1 MRVYTLM
8 DYSYGIDLRLSR
20 EGRVTRHL
28 VHLSE
33 LEQDIVPQ
41 SLGE

>member
-1 MRVYTLM
+1 MRVYTPV
-8 DYSYGIDLRLSR
+8 DCQYGIDFRVSR
-20 EGRVTRHL
+20 EGRVTRRL
-28 VHLSE
+28 VRLSQ